1 MVIIPAGRNFMEKKL
16 QDKKELI
23 QQFRTEGILDAAR
36 SVISKRGLDKAT
48 MEQVAD
54 EAGISKATIYLY
66 FKNKEEL
73 YYRCVVDGM
82 DELLSAME
90 KAAAGIADP
99 LERLKRLMLTQM
111 EFIDADR
118 DFFKVYII
126 ESRDLLFDKTSECGR
141 EFAKRHDRL
150 VRIMSGCIRECMENG
165 GLRKMDPIKAHY
177 LLFSMMRGMAM
188 FSIMSGKDGPLS
200 SEAAVIL
207 DIFLNGMKA

>member
-1 MVIIPAGRNFMEKKL
+1 MEKKL

-73 YYRCVVDGM
+73 YYRCVVDRM
-82 DELLSAME
+82 DELLAAME

-118 DFFKVYII
+118 DFFKVYLI